1 MIIVGFLF
9 LTDVFIPTAENI
21 KQDAWIRQNH
31 SEPPIAVLMFTFTSK
46 GGFFTGQ
53 PIHVKIQMWL
63 TVGENYTDIAIVF
76 PDAYAY
82 PRNQTPGK
90 PPSAPWFSLTE
101 NGDRNGQGNM
111 EFTASGSFGY
121 IIYSE
126 GQPVYY
132 AADQKTIEISP
143 YENFLQVEY
152 GLHGLG
158 LTLISIAASILAI
171 PTIREEVRKKRR
183 SKNRKLI
190 QKEKTRLTGKY

>member
-9 LTDVFIPTAENI
+9 VTDVFFPTAENI
-21 KQDAWIRQNH
+21 KQDAWIRQNP

-53 PIHVKIQMWL
+53 PMHVKIQMWL
-63 TVGENYTDIAIVF
+63 TAGENYTDIAIVF

-90 PPSAPWFSLTE
+90 PPGAPWFSLTE
-101 NGDRNGQGNM
+101 NGDRIGQGDM
-111 EFTASGSFGY
+111 EFTASDSFGY

-143 YENFLQVEY
+143 YENFLQVRY
-152 GLHGLG
+152 GLYGLG
-158 LTLISIAASILAI
+158 LTLISIAISILAI
-171 PTIREEVRKKRR
+171 PTIGEKVRKKRR
-183 SKNRKLI
+183 KQGRKYF
-190 QKEKTRLTGKY
+190 ED